1 MRARKSL
8 IRTILVV
15 TTMPGLVSGIGFSS
29 WITVSSQEIKTTD
42 IKDNNARK
50 VAYSTTTNLYYTTVE
65 KALLETTSGGTTY
78 ILPGKNPSINNDC
91 SVGSGVT
98 LCIPMTFNDANGTI
112 TAEWDGSRTNGSGTN
127 DDKNKTGIFENI
139 ITDGTHHTPS
149 DSTQQKVD
157 KYRKNQVFLNSKLT
171 VEQGGY
177 LYIGGVNGSD
187 ESLVKNQ
194 VTGQYS
200 EITMSSK
207 ASLDIEGEV
216 TCWGYIK
223 EADKS
228 NNGSNVIVEKTGTLK
243 TPLVFY
249 DFKGGGVSVAFNS
262 AKIFPLSQWD
272 MPNIQSQL
280 TVNYGG
286 KLVGRWMLNMNNTYY
301 SDDAQILASD
311 HAFFNM
317 TNENSKAVIK
327 YNPSSYLYTTWT
339 DSSFRYKKGTKYD
352 PNGKGLTSFDLYG
365 GGEFGTLSVSFKQ
378 EIIGEAAITYNIVSS
393 KFDLPINYRYQIGLH
408 NGTFN
413 LGNKI
418 KFMPGSLL
426 HVYEDATLNQTNNV
440 IYIQKIDYD
449 AASKD
454 GSYFYPELSSTSSI
468 GNTARLIVDGTYNVN
483 SGNFGGYVE
492 TNNSKGQ
499 FNISKDAGTT
509 ASVKEAGYKK
519 ATIGYSTVE
528 TTSTASTEL
537 VISNS
542 GYKYK
547 ANSNINFISKG
558 NYWNLSNGFTIGFN
572 IPYVDEKYVIW
583 KDGKNSIPNLQ
594 IDDTFT
600 LPTVD
605 DISLN
610 SGVAVLS
617 KWKIG
622 GKEYNPGQSIIFDES
637 ILDNGLKFEPVW
649 VASGKIITLSFSIKD
664 TDYITGITPSNADVD
679 NKHFGDSFT
688 SYKAESRSNHRGD
701 SWSGW
706 YCVEE
711 DKKIDEKNKQ
721 FTSTLNFETYPKLA
735 NNASLSFQATG
746 SSSCILP
753 SSLIMLPDG
762 LYKQAGLLK
771 PGDIVMSF
779 NHETGRLEPTE
790 IIINDDIDEPEK
802 TYDVVHLIFDNG
814 NETDIVYEHGFF
826 DLTLN
831 KYVYFHTYDACNFIG
846 HEFVFFK
853 NSNGQFERIKLIQVI
868 INKMVTKVC
877 SPVTANNLN
886 IISDNMLSITGGIT
900 GLFNIFEY
908 ENESLKYNIKKKN
921 EDIKKYGLL
930 DYSSFDKYLSKEL
943 YDKLPCKYM
952 AISIGKGFIS
962 WNTIQS
968 YIDRWAGRLLH

>member
-8 IRTILVV
+8 IRAILVV

-112 TAEWDGSRTNGSGTN
+112 TAEWDGSRTDGSGTN
-127 DDKNKTGIFENI
+127 DDKYKTGIFKNI
-139 ITDGTHHTPS
+139 IIDGTHTPS

-157 KYRKNQVFLNSKLT
+157 KYRMNQVFLNAKLT

-216 TCWGYIK
+216 TCLGYIK

-243 TPLVFY
+243 VPLVFY
-249 DFKGGGVSVAFNS
+249 DFKGGSVSVAFYI

-286 KLVGRWMLNMNNTYY
+286 KLVGSWLLNMNDTYF
-301 SDDAQILASD
+301 SGEAQILASD
-311 HAFFNM
+311 NAFFNM
-317 TNENSKAVIK
+317 ANENSKAVIK

-339 DSSFRYKKGTKYD
+339 DSSFWYKKGTKYD
-352 PNGKGLTSFDLYG
+352 PKGKGLTSFDLYG
-365 GGEFGTLSVSFKQ
+365 GGEFGTLSVSFKL
-378 EIIGEAAITYNIVSS
+378 EVIPYDIVSS
-393 KFDLPINYRYQIGLH
+393 DFDLPINYRYQIGLH

-440 IYIQKIDYD
+440 IYIQSINYD
-449 AASKD
+449 EASKG

-600 LPTVD
+600 LPTKD

-622 GKEYNPGQSIIFDES
+622 DKEYNPGQSIIFDES
-637 ILDNGLKFEPVW
+637 ILVNGLKFEPVW
-649 VASGKIITLSFSIKD
+649 VASGKMITLSFSIRD
-664 TDYITGITPSNADVD
+664 TKYITKIIPPSSADVD

-688 SYKAESRSNHRGD
+688 SYKAESESNWEGD
-701 SWSGW
+701 SWAGW

-711 DKKIDEKNKQ
+711 GKKIDEKKKQ

-735 NNASLSFQATG
+735 EKASLSFQATG
-746 SSSCILP
+746 SSCILP

-779 NHETGRLEPTE
+779 NHEAGRLEPTE
-790 IIINDDIDEPEK
+790 IIINDDIDEPEQ
-802 TYDVVHLIFDNG
+802 TYDVIHLIFDNG

-831 KYVYFHTYDACNFIG
+831 KYVYLHTYDACNFIG

-868 INKMVTKVC
+868 INKMVTRVC

-886 IISDNMLSITGGIT
+886 IISDNMLSMPGGIT

-968 YIDRWAGRLLH
+968 YIDRWARRI

>member
-8 IRTILVV
+8 IRTILAVI
-15 TTMPGLVSGIGFSS
+15 TMPGLVSGIGFSS

-127 DDKNKTGIFENI
+127 DDKNKAGIFENI

-286 KLVGRWMLNMNNTYY
+286 KLVGRWKLNLNNTYY

-352 PNGKGLTSFDLYG
+352 PKGKGLTSFDLYG

-378 EIIGEAAITYNIVSS
+378 QVIGEAAITYNIVSS
-393 KFDLPINYRYQIGLH
+393 DFDLPINYRYQIGLH

-413 LGNKI
+413 FGNKI

-454 GSYFYPELSSTSSI
+454 GSYFYPELSSTSLI

-519 ATIGYSTVE
+519 ATIGYSPVE

-583 KDGKNSIPNLQ
+583 KDGKNLIPNLQ

-622 GKEYNPGQSIIFDES
+622 NKEYNPGESIIFDKS

-664 TDYITGITPSNADVD
+664 TKFITGIDGSSADVN

-688 SYKAESRSNHRGD
+688 SYKAESRSNWEGD
-701 SWSGW
+701 SWAGW

-711 DKKIDEKNKQ
+711 DKKIDKNNKQ

-735 NNASLSFQATG
+735 EKASLSFQATG
-746 SSSCILP
+746 SSCILP

-762 LYKQAGLLK
+762 SYKQAGLLK

-779 NHETGRLEPTE
+779 NHETDRLEPTE
-790 IIINDDIDEPEK
+790 IIINDDIDEPEQ

-831 KYVYFHTYDACNFIG
+831 KYVYLHTYDACNFIG
-846 HEFVFFK
+846 HEFVYFK
-853 NSNGQFERIKLIQVI
+853 NSDGQIERIKLIQVI
-868 INKMVTKVC
+868 INKMVTRVC

-886 IISDNMLSITGGIT
+886 IISDNMLSMPGGIT

-968 YIDRWAGRLLH
+968 YIDRWARRISH

>member
-127 DDKNKTGIFENI
+127 DDKYKTGIFKNI

-286 KLVGRWMLNMNNTYY
+286 KLVGRWMLNLNNTYY

-352 PNGKGLTSFDLYG
+352 PKGKGLTSFDLYG

-393 KFDLPINYRYQIGLH
+393 NFDLPINYRYQIGLH

-426 HVYEDATLNQTNNV
+426 HVYEEATLNQTNNV
-440 IYIQKIDYD
+440 IYIQSINYD
-449 AASKD
+449 EASKG
-454 GSYFYPELSSTSSI
+454 GSYSYPELSSTSSI

-519 ATIGYSTVE
+519 AKIGYSKVE

-572 IPYVDEKYVIW
+572 IPYVDKYVIW
-583 KDGKNSIPNLQ
+583 KDGKNLIPNLQ

-622 GKEYNPGQSIIFDES
+622 NKEYNPGESIIFDKS

-664 TDYITGITPSNADVD
+664 TKYITGIDGSSADVN

-688 SYKAESRSNHRGD
+688 SYKAESRSNGEGD
-701 SWSGW
+701 SWAGW

-711 DKKIDEKNKQ
+711 DKKIDKNNKQ

-735 NNASLSFQATG
+735 EKASLSFQATG
-746 SSSCILP
+746 SSCILP

-762 LYKQAGLLK
+762 SYKQAGLLK

-790 IIINDDIDEPEK
+790 IIINDDIDEPEQ

-831 KYVYFHTYDACNFIG
+831 KYVYLHTYDACNFIG

-853 NSNGQFERIKLIQVI
+853 NSDGQIERIKLIQVI
-868 INKMVTKVC
+868 INKMVTRVC

-886 IISDNMLSITGGIT
+886 IISDNMLSMPGGIT

-921 EDIKKYGLL
+921 DDIKKYGLL

-968 YIDRWAGRLLH
+968 YIDRWARRISH

>member
-1 MRARKSL
+1 MRTRKSL
-8 IRTILVV
+8 IRTILAVI
-15 TTMPGLVSGIGFSS
+15 TMPGLVSGIGFSS

-50 VAYSTTTNLYYTTVE
+50 VAYSTTTNFYYTTVE

-78 ILPGKNPSINNDC
+78 ILPGKNPTINNDC

-112 TAEWDGSRTNGSGTN
+112 TAEWDGSRTDGSGTN
-127 DDKNKTGIFENI
+127 DDKYKTGIFKNI
-139 ITDGTHHTPS
+139 IIDGTHTPS
-149 DSTQQKVD
+149 DSTKEKVN
-157 KYRKNQVFLNSKLT
+157 KYRMNQVFLNSKLT
-171 VEQGGY
+171 VEQDGH

-187 ESLVKNQ
+187 ENLVKNQ

-207 ASLDIEGEV
+207 ASLDIKGEV

-243 TPLVFY
+243 VPLVFY
-249 DFKGGGVSVAFNS
+249 DFKGGNVSVAFYL

-286 KLVGRWMLNMNNTYY
+286 KLVGSWLLNMNDTYF
-301 SDDAQILASD
+301 SGEAKILASD
-311 HAFFNM
+311 NAFFNM
-317 TNENSKAVIK
+317 ANENSKAVIK

-339 DSSFRYKKGTKYD
+339 DSSFWYKKGTKYD
-352 PNGKGLTSFDLYG
+352 PNGKGLTNFDLYG
-365 GGEFGTLSVSFKQ
+365 GGEFGTLSVSFKLGV
-378 EIIGEAAITYNIVSS
+378 IPYDIVSS
-393 KFDLPINYRYQIGLH
+393 EFDLPINYRYQIGLH

-426 HVYEDATLNQTNNV
+426 HVYEEATLNQTNNV
-440 IYIQKIDYD
+440 IYIQSINYD
-449 AASKD
+449 EASKG
-454 GSYFYPELSSTSSI
+454 GSYSYPELSSTSSI

-519 ATIGYSTVE
+519 AKIGYSTVE

-572 IPYVDEKYVIW
+572 IPYVDKYVIW
-583 KDGKNSIPNLQ
+583 KDGKNLIPNLQ

-622 GKEYNPGQSIIFDES
+622 NKEYNPGESIIFDKS

-664 TDYITGITPSNADVD
+664 TKYITGIDGSSADVN

-688 SYKAESRSNHRGD
+688 SYKAESRSKGEGD
-701 SWSGW
+701 SWAGW

-711 DKKIDEKNKQ
+711 DKKIDKNNKQ

-735 NNASLSFQATG
+735 EKASLSFQATG
-746 SSSCILP
+746 SSCILP

-762 LYKQAGLLK
+762 SHKQAGLLK

-790 IIINDDIDEPEK
+790 IIINDDIDEPEQ

-831 KYVYFHTYDACNFIG
+831 KYVYLHTYDACNFIG

-853 NSNGQFERIKLIQVI
+853 NSDGQIERIKLIQVI
-868 INKMVTKVC
+868 INKMVTRVC

-886 IISDNMLSITGGIT
+886 IISDNMLSMAGGIT

-968 YIDRWAGRLLH
+968 YIDRWARRISH

>member
-1 MRARKSL
+1 M
-8 IRTILVV
+8 
-15 TTMPGLVSGIGFSS
+15 
-29 WITVSSQEIKTTD
+29 
-42 IKDNNARK
+42 
-50 VAYSTTTNLYYTTVE
+50 
-65 KALLETTSGGTTY
+65 
-78 ILPGKNPSINNDC
+78 
-91 SVGSGVT
+91 
-98 LCIPMTFNDANGTI
+98 
-112 TAEWDGSRTNGSGTN
+112 
-127 DDKNKTGIFENI
+127 
-139 ITDGTHHTPS
+139 
-149 DSTQQKVD
+149 
-157 KYRKNQVFLNSKLT
+157 
-171 VEQGGY
+171 
-177 LYIGGVNGSD
+177 YIGGVNGST
-187 ESLVKNQ
+187 ESFVKNQ

-228 NNGSNVIVEKTGTLK
+228 NNGSNVIVEKTGKLK

-249 DFKGGGVSVAFNS
+249 DFKGGNVSLAFNL
-262 AKIFPLSQWD
+262 AKIFPISQWD

-286 KLVGRWMLNMNNTYY
+286 KLVGCWLLNMNDTYF
-301 SDDAQILASD
+301 SGEAQILASD
-311 HAFFNM
+311 NAFFNM
-317 TNENSKAVIK
+317 TNENCKAVIK

-339 DSSFRYKKGTKYD
+339 DSSFWYKKGTKYD
-352 PNGKGLTSFDLYG
+352 PKGKGLTSFDLYG
-365 GGEFGTLSVSFKQ
+365 GGAFGTLKVSFKL
-378 EIIGEAAITYNIVSS
+378 GLTTYDIVSS
-393 KFDLPINYRYQIGLH
+393 NFDLPINYRYQIGLH

-440 IYIQKIDYD
+440 IYIQSINYD
-449 AASKD
+449 EASKG
-454 GSYFYPELSSTSSI
+454 GSYSYPELSSTSSI

-519 ATIGYSTVE
+519 ETIGYSTVE
-528 TTSTASTEL
+528 TTSTASSEL

-572 IPYVDEKYVIW
+572 IPYIDEKDIIW

-600 LPTVD
+600 LPTKE

-610 SGVAVLS
+610 SGVADVS

-622 GKEYNPGQSIIFDES
+622 DKEYNPGESIIFDES
-637 ILDNGLKFEPVW
+637 ILVNGLKFEPVW
-649 VASGKIITLSFSIKD
+649 VASGKIITLSFSVGDAD
-664 TDYITGITPSNADVD
+664 TDKKYIKITPSNADVD
-679 NKHFGDSFT
+679 KKHFGDSFT
-688 SYKAESRSNHRGD
+688 SFKAESQSKNGKD
-701 SWSGW
+701 SWAGW

-711 DKKIDEKNKQ
+711 GKKIDEEKKQ

-735 NNASLSFQATG
+735 EKASLSFQATG
-746 SSSCILP
+746 SSCILP

-790 IIINDDIDEPEK
+790 LIINDDIDEPEQ
-802 TYDVVHLIFDNG
+802 TYDVIHLIFDNG
-814 NETDIVYEHGFF
+814 NETDIVYEHGLF

-831 KYVYFHTYDACNFIG
+831 KYVYLHTYDACNFIG

-853 NSNGQFERIKLIQVI
+853 NSNGQIERIKLIQVI
-868 INKMVTKVC
+868 INKMVTGVC

-886 IISDNMLSITGGIT
+886 IISDNMLSMPGGIT

-908 ENESLKYNIKKKN
+908 ENKSLKYDIKKKN

-930 DYSSFDKYLSKEL
+930 DYPSFDKYLSKEL

-962 WNTIQS
+962 WSTILS

>member
-1 MRARKSL
+1 MRTRKSL
-8 IRTILVV
+8 IRTILAVI
-15 TTMPGLVSGIGFSS
+15 TMPGLVSGIGFSS

-112 TAEWDGSRTNGSGTN
+112 TAEWDGSRTDGSGTN
-127 DDKNKTGIFENI
+127 DDKYKTGIFKNI
-139 ITDGTHHTPS
+139 IIDGTHTPS
-149 DSTQQKVD
+149 DSTKEKVN
-157 KYRKNQVFLNSKLT
+157 KYRMNQVFLNSKLT
-171 VEQGGY
+171 VEQDGH

-187 ESLVKNQ
+187 ENLVKNQ

-207 ASLDIEGEV
+207 ASLDIKGEV

-243 TPLVFY
+243 VPLVFY
-249 DFKGGGVSVAFNS
+249 DFKGGNVSVAFYL

-286 KLVGRWMLNMNNTYY
+286 KLVGSWLLNMNDTYF
-301 SDDAQILASD
+301 SGEAKILASD
-311 HAFFNM
+311 NAFFNM
-317 TNENSKAVIK
+317 ANENSKAVIK

-339 DSSFRYKKGTKYD
+339 DSSFWYKKGTKYD
-352 PNGKGLTSFDLYG
+352 TNGKGLTNFDLYG
-365 GGEFGTLSVSFKQ
+365 GGEFGTLSVSFKLGV
-378 EIIGEAAITYNIVSS
+378 IPYDIVSS
-393 KFDLPINYRYQIGLH
+393 EFDLPINYRYQIGLH

-426 HVYEDATLNQTNNV
+426 HVYEEATLNQTNNV
-440 IYIQKIDYD
+440 IYIQSINYD
-449 AASKD
+449 EASKG
-454 GSYFYPELSSTSSI
+454 GSYSYPELSSTSSI

-519 ATIGYSTVE
+519 AKIGYSTVE

-572 IPYVDEKYVIW
+572 IPYVDKYVIW
-583 KDGKNSIPNLQ
+583 KDGKNLIPNLQ

-622 GKEYNPGQSIIFDES
+622 NKEYNPGESIIFDKS

-664 TDYITGITPSNADVD
+664 TKYITGIDGSSADVN

-688 SYKAESRSNHRGD
+688 SYKAESRSNLKGD
-701 SWSGW
+701 SWAGW

-711 DKKIDEKNKQ
+711 DKKIDKNNKQ

-735 NNASLSFQATG
+735 EKASLSFQATG
-746 SSSCILP
+746 SSCILP

-762 LYKQAGLLK
+762 SHKQAGLLK

-790 IIINDDIDEPEK
+790 IIINDDIDEPEQ
-802 TYDVVHLIFDNG
+802 TYDVIHLIFDNG

-831 KYVYFHTYDACNFIG
+831 KYVYLHTYDACNFIG

-853 NSNGQFERIKLIQVI
+853 NSNSQIERIKLIQVI
-868 INKMVTKVC
+868 INKMVTRVC

-886 IISDNMLSITGGIT
+886 IISDNMLSMAGGIT

-930 DYSSFDKYLSKEL
+930 DYPSFDKYLSKEL

-962 WNTIQS
+962 WSTIQS

>member
-8 IRTILVV
+8 IRAILVV

-78 ILPGKNPSINNDC
+78 ILPGKNPFINNDC

-112 TAEWDGSRTNGSGTN
+112 TAEWDGSRTDGSGTN
-127 DDKNKTGIFENI
+127 DDKYKTGIFKNI
-139 ITDGTHHTPS
+139 IIDGTHTPS

-157 KYRKNQVFLNSKLT
+157 KYRMNQVFLNAKLT

-216 TCWGYIK
+216 TCLGYIK

-243 TPLVFY
+243 VPLVFY
-249 DFKGGGVSVAFNS
+249 DFKGGNVSVAFYI

-286 KLVGRWMLNMNNTYY
+286 KLVGSWLLNMNDTYF
-301 SDDAQILASD
+301 SGEAQILASD
-311 HAFFNM
+311 NAFFNM
-317 TNENSKAVIK
+317 ANENSKAVIK

-339 DSSFRYKKGTKYD
+339 DSSFWYKKGTKYD
-352 PNGKGLTSFDLYG
+352 PKGKGLTSFDLYG
-365 GGEFGTLSVSFKQ
+365 GGEFGTLSVSFKLGV
-378 EIIGEAAITYNIVSS
+378 IPYDIVSS
-393 KFDLPINYRYQIGLH
+393 DFDLPINYRYQIGLH

-440 IYIQKIDYD
+440 IYIKSINYD
-449 AASKD
+449 EASKG
-454 GSYFYPELSSTSSI
+454 GSYSYPELSSTSSI

-547 ANSNINFISKG
+547 TNSNINFISKG

-572 IPYVDEKYVIW
+572 IPYVDKYVIW
-583 KDGKNSIPNLQ
+583 KDGKNSISNLQ

-605 DISLN
+605 DISLK

-622 GKEYNPGQSIIFDES
+622 DKEYNPGESIILDES
-637 ILDNGLKFEPVW
+637 ILVNGLKFEPVW
-649 VASGKIITLSFSIKD
+649 VASGKIITLSFSIRD
-664 TDYITGITPSNADVD
+664 TKYITNIDGSSADVN

-688 SYKAESRSNHRGD
+688 SYIAESRSKNGND
-701 SWSGW
+701 SWAGW

-711 DKKIDEKNKQ
+711 DKKIDEKKKQ

-735 NNASLSFQATG
+735 DKASLSFQATG
-746 SSSCILP
+746 SSCIL
-753 SSLIMLPDG
+753 
-762 LYKQAGLLK
+762 LL
-771 PGDIVMSF
+771 
-779 NHETGRLEPTE
+779 L
-790 IIINDDIDEPEK
+790 
-802 TYDVVHLIFDNG
+802 
-814 NETDIVYEHGFF
+814 
-826 DLTLN
+826 
-831 KYVYFHTYDACNFIG
+831 
-846 HEFVFFK
+846 
-853 NSNGQFERIKLIQVI
+853 
-868 INKMVTKVC
+868 
-877 SPVTANNLN
+877 
-886 IISDNMLSITGGIT
+886 
-900 GLFNIFEY
+900 
-908 ENESLKYNIKKKN
+908 
-921 EDIKKYGLL
+921 
-930 DYSSFDKYLSKEL
+930 
-943 YDKLPCKYM
+943 
-952 AISIGKGFIS
+952 
-962 WNTIQS
+962 
-968 YIDRWAGRLLH
+968 

>member
-1 MRARKSL
+1 MRTRKSL
-8 IRTILVV
+8 IRTILAVI
-15 TTMPGLVSGIGFSS
+15 TMPGLVSGIGFSS

-112 TAEWDGSRTNGSGTN
+112 TAEWDGSRTDGSGTN
-127 DDKNKTGIFENI
+127 DDKYKTGIFKNI
-139 ITDGTHHTPS
+139 IIDGTHTPS
-149 DSTQQKVD
+149 DSTKEKVN
-157 KYRKNQVFLNSKLT
+157 KYRMNQVFLNSKLT
-171 VEQGGY
+171 VEQDGH

-187 ESLVKNQ
+187 ENLVKNQ

-207 ASLDIEGEV
+207 ASLDIKGEV

-243 TPLVFY
+243 VPLVFY
-249 DFKGGGVSVAFNS
+249 DFKGGNVSVAFYL

-286 KLVGRWMLNMNNTYY
+286 KLVGSWLLNMNDTYF
-301 SDDAQILASD
+301 SGEAKILASD
-311 HAFFNM
+311 NAFFNM
-317 TNENSKAVIK
+317 ANENSKAVIK

-339 DSSFRYKKGTKYD
+339 DSSFWYKKGTKYD
-352 PNGKGLTSFDLYG
+352 PNGKGLTNFDLYG
-365 GGEFGTLSVSFKQ
+365 GGEFGTLSVSFKLGV
-378 EIIGEAAITYNIVSS
+378 IPYDIVSS
-393 KFDLPINYRYQIGLH
+393 EFDLPINYRYQIGLH

-426 HVYEDATLNQTNNV
+426 HVYEEATLNQTNNV
-440 IYIQKIDYD
+440 IYIQSINYD
-449 AASKD
+449 EASKG
-454 GSYFYPELSSTSSI
+454 GSYSYPELSSTSSI

-519 ATIGYSTVE
+519 AKIGYSTVE

-572 IPYVDEKYVIW
+572 IPYVDKYVIW
-583 KDGKNSIPNLQ
+583 KDGKNLIPNLQ

-622 GKEYNPGQSIIFDES
+622 NKEYNPGESIIFDKS

-664 TDYITGITPSNADVD
+664 TKYITGIDGSSADVN

-688 SYKAESRSNHRGD
+688 SYKAESRSNLKGD
-701 SWSGW
+701 SWAGW

-711 DKKIDEKNKQ
+711 DKKIDKNNKQ

-735 NNASLSFQATG
+735 EKASLSFQATG
-746 SSSCILP
+746 SSCILP

-762 LYKQAGLLK
+762 SHKQAGLLK

-790 IIINDDIDEPEK
+790 IIINDDIDEPEQ
-802 TYDVVHLIFDNG
+802 TYDVIHLIFDNG

-831 KYVYFHTYDACNFIG
+831 KYVYLHTYDACNFIG

-853 NSNGQFERIKLIQVI
+853 NSNSQIERIKLIQVI
-868 INKMVTKVC
+868 INKMVTRVC

-886 IISDNMLSITGGIT
+886 IISDNMLSMAGGIT

-962 WNTIQS
+962 WSTIQS

>member
-1 MRARKSL
+1 MRTRKSL
-8 IRTILVV
+8 IRTILAVI
-15 TTMPGLVSGIGFSS
+15 TMPGLVSGIGFSS

-78 ILPGKNPSINNDC
+78 ILPGKNPFINNDC

-112 TAEWDGSRTNGSGTN
+112 TAEWDGSRTDGSGTN
-127 DDKNKTGIFENI
+127 DDKYKTGIFKNI
-139 ITDGTHHTPS
+139 IIDGTHTPS

-157 KYRKNQVFLNSKLT
+157 KYRMNQVFLNAKLT

-216 TCWGYIK
+216 TCLGYIK

-243 TPLVFY
+243 VPLVFY
-249 DFKGGGVSVAFNS
+249 DFKGGKVSVAFYI

-286 KLVGRWMLNMNNTYY
+286 KLVGSWLLNMNDTYF
-301 SDDAQILASD
+301 SGEAQILASD
-311 HAFFNM
+311 NAFFNM
-317 TNENSKAVIK
+317 ANENSKAVIK

-339 DSSFRYKKGTKYD
+339 DSSFWYKKGTKYD
-352 PNGKGLTSFDLYG
+352 PKGKGLTSFDLYG
-365 GGEFGTLSVSFKQ
+365 GGEFGTLSVSFKLGV
-378 EIIGEAAITYNIVSS
+378 IPYDIVSS
-393 KFDLPINYRYQIGLH
+393 DFDLPINYRYQIGLH

-440 IYIQKIDYD
+440 IYIKSINYD
-449 AASKD
+449 EASKG
-454 GSYFYPELSSTSSI
+454 GSYSYPELSSTSSI

-519 ATIGYSTVE
+519 AIIGYSTVK

-547 ANSNINFISKG
+547 TNSNINFISKG

-572 IPYVDEKYVIW
+572 IPYVDKYVIW

-605 DISLN
+605 DISLK

-622 GKEYNPGQSIIFDES
+622 DKEYNPGESIILDES
-637 ILDNGLKFEPVW
+637 ILVNGLKFEPVW
-649 VASGKIITLSFSIKD
+649 VASGKIITLSFSIRD
-664 TDYITGITPSNADVD
+664 TKYITNIDGSSADVN

-688 SYKAESRSNHRGD
+688 SYIAESISKNGND
-701 SWSGW
+701 SWAGW

-711 DKKIDEKNKQ
+711 DKKIDEENKQ

-735 NNASLSFQATG
+735 DKASLSFQATG
-746 SSSCILP
+746 SSWILP

-790 IIINDDIDEPEK
+790 LIINDDIDEPEQ
-802 TYDVVHLIFDNG
+802 TYDVIHLIFDNG

-831 KYVYFHTYDACNFIG
+831 KYVYLHTYDACNFIG

-868 INKMVTKVC
+868 INKMVTRVC

-886 IISDNMLSITGGIT
+886 IISDNMLSMPGGIT

-930 DYSSFDKYLSKEL
+930 DYSLFDKYLSKEL

-968 YIDRWAGRLLH
+968 YIDRWAGRLSH